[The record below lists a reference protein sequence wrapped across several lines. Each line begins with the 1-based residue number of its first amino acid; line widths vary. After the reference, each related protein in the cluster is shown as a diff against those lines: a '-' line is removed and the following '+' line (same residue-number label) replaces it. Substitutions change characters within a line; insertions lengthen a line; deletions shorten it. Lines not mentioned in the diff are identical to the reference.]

1 MKVAA
6 EKKSLSLEG
15 RVGVRIKKR
24 KQSTSHLRL
33 LFVLV
38 VVIPSLILGIIAVRS
53 INREEAFI
61 EMRLQR
67 TIDAEL
73 VHLVSMMN
81 TELGRIRDELAS
93 SLPADVFSLPQ
104 DVLPGWKARSE
115 LVGVPFLLSPELRI
129 IWPSLSGALSDE
141 ERAFLN
147 WNREF
152 ITGRAPTPVYQNI
165 ALLYKD
171 EITKSR
177 ESLDKK
183 AEGVPKVAE
192 ATRTTPMI
200 GLEKARASA
209 PPEERAGI
217 KVAKSQI
224 VEVEAEQK
232 ALSEFEKSPD
242 LRRSVYDQ
250 AREKGQ
256 QTAPRTVTSG
266 SGLSPEKQS
275 VEQESIFISEPQRFN
290 EITKEH
296 ENGLIPRFIENELTL
311 LFWKRDSSGGF
322 SGCVIDNEALR
333 GRLAS
338 LLANAFTPVRILTI
352 LDENGRPL
360 IVSDDKEKRDWRR
373 PLVAREI
380 SEKLPRWE
388 VAAYLSSPDAVA
400 SRANLT
406 VLILWILVFFLFIAI
421 ASGGTYILNT
431 LRSEILIARQ
441 KTTFVANV
449 SHELKTP
456 LTSIRMFAE
465 MLKER
470 RQPDPEKQEKYLDL
484 MVSETERLTRLIN
497 NVLDFAR
504 MERGER
510 KYEKKAL
517 DVALLSEGLIE
528 GQRVRLEHNGFEV
541 SFQNGLGE
549 AFIEGDEEALKQAF
563 LNLLSNAEKY
573 CAEVRKIDVDISG
586 TPESVLIEVKDRGIG
601 VSAREAKKIF
611 EEFYRADDSPTARV
625 RGSGLG
631 LPIALRIIRDH
642 GGDIHY
648 FPRDGGGSVFQ
659 ILLPRQQQKAQP

>member
-1 MKVAA
+1 MA
-6 EKKSLSLEG
+6 
-15 RVGVRIKKR
+15 IKR
-24 KQSTSHLRL
+24 KRSTPHLRL
-33 LFVLV
+33 LFILAVIIPCLVLG
-38 VVIPSLILGIIAVRS
+38 VIAIRS
-53 INREEAFI
+53 VNREEAFI
-61 EMRLQR
+61 EIRLQR

-73 VHLVSMMN
+73 VHMVSLMN
-81 TELGRIRDELAS
+81 AGLDRIREEIAS
-93 SLPADVFSLPQ
+93 SLTGDEFSSPQ
-104 DVLPGWKARSE
+104 SALAAWRMRSS
-115 LVGVPFLLSPELRI
+115 LVGVPFLLSPDLKI
-129 IWPSLSGALSDE
+129 IWPSPSEILSDD

-152 ITGRAPTPVYQNI
+152 ITGRAPIPVYQNI

-177 ESLDKK
+177 EGLDKK
-183 AEGVPKVAE
+183 DLE
-192 ATRTTPMI
+192 ATEEAKTAEESPTL
-200 GLEKARASA
+200 GLDRARPSA
-209 PPEERAGI
+209 PLE
-217 KVAKSQI
+217 AKSVI
-224 VEVEAEQK
+224 SEPKSPVEEVQAQQK
-232 ALSEFEKSPD
+232 ALSEFERSPG
-242 LRRSVYDQ
+242 LRKVVYDQ

-256 QTAPRTVTSG
+256 QAAPRTVSP
-266 SGLSPEKQS
+266 SAALSPEKQAPP
-275 VEQESIFISEPQRFN
+275 QESIFISEPQRFT
-290 EITKEH
+290 EITQGR
-296 ENGLIPRFIENELTL
+296 ENGLIPRFIQDKLTV
-311 LFWKRDSSGGF
+311 LFWKKDPSRGF
-322 SGCVIDNEALR
+322 IGCVIDGESLR
-333 GRLAS
+333 GRLVG
-338 LLANAFTPVRILTI
+338 LLPNIFTPVRILTI

-360 IVSDDKEKRDWRR
+360 VTPDDSESRDWRR

-406 VLILWILVFFLFIAI
+406 ALILWILVAFLFVAI

-431 LRSEILIARQ
+431 LRSEMLLARQ

-465 MLKER
+465 MLKQR

-510 KYEKKAL
+510 KYEKRRL
-517 DVALLSEGLIE
+517 DAALLCEALVE

-541 SFQNGLGE
+541 GFQNDLGE
-549 AFIEGDEEALKQAF
+549 AFIEGDEEALKQAL

-573 CAEVRKIDVDISG
+573 CGEVKKIEVDISG
-586 TPESVLIEVKDRGIG
+586 TPESVLVNVKDRGIG
-601 VSAREAKKIF
+601 VSPREAKKIF
-611 EEFYRADDSPTARV
+611 EEFYRADDSPTAKV

-631 LPIALRIIRDH
+631 LPIALRIVRDH

-659 ILLPRQQQKAQP
+659 IRLTRHKREVKP

>member
-1 MKVAA
+1 MI
-6 EKKSLSLEG
+6 
-15 RVGVRIKKR
+15 GVRMKKR
-24 KQSTSHLRL
+24 KRSTPHLRL
-33 LFVLV
+33 LFVLA
-38 VVIPSLILGIIAVRS
+38 VIIPCLVLGVIAIRS
-53 INREEAFI
+53 VNREEAFI

-73 VHLVSMMN
+73 VHMVS
-81 TELGRIRDELAS
+81 LLDADLDRIREELAS
-93 SLPADVFSLPQ
+93 SLTGNEFSSPQ
-104 DVLPGWKARSE
+104 SALPGWKARSG
-115 LVGVPFLLSPELRI
+115 LVGVPFLLSPDLKI
-129 IWPSLSGALSDE
+129 VWPSPSETLSED

-152 ITGRAPTPVYQNI
+152 ITGRAPIPVYQNI

-177 ESLDKK
+177 EDLDKK
-183 AEGVPKVAE
+183 VQEAPAAAKVAE
-192 ATRTTPMI
+192 ESPML
-200 GLEKARASA
+200 GLDRAKPSA
-209 PPEERAGI
+209 PLEEKSGI
-217 KVAKSQI
+217 REPKSQI
-224 VEVEAEQK
+224 EEVQVQQK
-232 ALSEFEKSPD
+232 AISDFEKSPD

-250 AREKGQ
+250 ARERGQ
-256 QTAPRTVTSG
+256 QAAPRTVSPAAA
-266 SGLSPEKQS
+266 LSPEKQAPP
-275 VEQESIFISEPQRFN
+275 QESIFISEPQHFN
-290 EITKEH
+290 EITQGR
-296 ENGLIPRFIENELTL
+296 ENGLIPRFIQDKLTI
-311 LFWKRDSSGGF
+311 LFWKRDPSRGF
-322 SGCVIDNEALR
+322 IGCVIDGESLR
-333 GRLAS
+333 GRLAR
-338 LLANAFTPVRILTI
+338 LLPNLYTPVRILTI

-360 IVSDDKEKRDWRR
+360 ITPDGNENRDWRR

-406 VLILWILVFFLFIAI
+406 ALILWILVLFLFVAI

-431 LRSEILIARQ
+431 LRSEMLLARQ

-465 MLKER
+465 MLKQR

-510 KYEKKAL
+510 KYEKKRL
-517 DVALLSEGLIE
+517 DVALLCEGLIE

-541 SFQNGLGE
+541 AFQNDLGE
-549 AFIEGDEEALKQAF
+549 AFIEGDEEALKQAL

-573 CAEVRKIDVDISG
+573 CGDARRIDVDITG
-586 TPESVLIEVKDRGIG
+586 TSESVLINVKDRGIG
-601 VSAREAKKIF
+601 VSPREAKKIF
-611 EEFYRADDSPTARV
+611 EEFYRADDSPAAKV

-631 LPIALRIIRDH
+631 LPIALRIVRDH

-659 ILLPRQQQKAQP
+659 IRLPRQKRETQS

>member
-1 MKVAA
+1 M
-6 EKKSLSLEG
+6 
-15 RVGVRIKKR
+15 KR
-24 KQSTSHLRL
+24 KRSTSHLRL
-33 LFVLV
+33 LFVLA
-38 VVIPSLILGIIAVRS
+38 VIIPCLVLGVIAIRS

-73 VHLVSMMN
+73 VHLVSLMN
-81 TELGRIRDELAS
+81 AELDRVREELAS
-93 SLPADVFSLPQ
+93 SLPGDVFSSPQ
-104 DVLPGWKARSE
+104 DALRGWKARSE
-115 LVGVPFLLSPELRI
+115 LVGVPFLLSPELKI
-129 IWPSLSGALSDE
+129 IWPSLSGALSDD

-152 ITGRAPTPVYQNI
+152 ITGQAPIPVYQNI
-165 ALLYKD
+165 ALLYRD
-171 EITKSR
+171 EIVRTQ
-177 ESLDKK
+177 EIPDKK
-183 AEGVPKVAE
+183 AEDAPEPGKAAE
-192 ATRTTPMI
+192 ASPVF
-200 GLEKARASA
+200 GLDRAR
-209 PPEERAGI
+209 PDVLPEEKSGI
-217 KVAKSQI
+217 KEPKTQI
-224 VEVEAEQK
+224 EEFQAQQK
-232 ALSEFEKSPD
+232 ALSEFEQSPA
-242 LRRSVYDQ
+242 LRRSVYEQ

-256 QTAPRTVTSG
+256 QTAPRTVASG
-266 SGLSPEKQS
+266 SALSPEKRS
-275 VEQESIFISEPQRFN
+275 VQQESIFISEPQRFN
-290 EITKEH
+290 EITKGH
-296 ENGLIPRFIENELTL
+296 ENGLIPRFIQDELTL

-322 SGCVIDNEALR
+322 SGCVINGEAFR
-333 GRLAS
+333 GRLVN
-338 LLANAFTPVRILTI
+338 LLPSVYSPVRILTI

-360 IVSDDKEKRDWRR
+360 IASDDNDKRDWRR

-380 SEKLPRWE
+380 SERLPRWE

-431 LRSEILIARQ
+431 LRNEMLLARQ

-470 RQPDPEKQEKYLDL
+470 RQPDPEKQEKYLSL

-510 KYEKKAL
+510 KYEKRGL
-517 DVALLSEGLIE
+517 DVALLYEGLVE

-541 SFQNGLGE
+541 TFQNDLGE
-549 AFIEGDEEALKQAF
+549 AFIEGDEEALKQAL

-573 CAEVRKIDVDISG
+573 SGEARKVDVDVTG
-586 TPESVLIEVKDRGIG
+586 TADSILINVKDRGIG
-601 VSAREAKKIF
+601 VPPRETKKIF
-611 EEFYRADDSPTARV
+611 EEFYRADDSPTAKV

-631 LPIALRIIRDH
+631 LPIALRIVRDH

-648 FPRDGGGSVFQ
+648 FPREGGGSVFQ
-659 ILLPRQQQKAQP
+659 IRLPRQGRQGRT